1 MARTSKLTEKQW
13 ADIQKRLLDGE
24 AGRVL
29 SREYGISE
37 TAIRKRLSSQ
47 CEQIKA
53 VANQVVAADVAFKSL
68 PISSQNFAASLIDE
82 LKAISTHLAGAA
94 KYGSATAHRLA
105 GIAHSKVQEIDD
117 AAPLDESSLETLKGI
132 AVLTRMANDASTIG
146 VNLLN
151 ANKDTI
157 KTINQAP
164 EEHIES
170 GLERFYG
177 RGK

>member
-1 MARTSKLTEKQW
+1 M
-13 ADIQKRLLDGE
+13 
-24 AGRVL
+24 
-29 SREYGISE
+29 
-37 TAIRKRLSSQ
+37 
-47 CEQIKA
+47 
-53 VANQVVAADVAFKSL
+53 
-68 PISSQNFAASLIDE
+68 PISSQIDALTLVDE

-157 KTINQAP
+157 KVINSTPHEQQSTLDTSKLSAAALH
-164 EEHIES
+164 E
-170 GLERFYG
+170 LLAA
-177 RGK
+177 RG